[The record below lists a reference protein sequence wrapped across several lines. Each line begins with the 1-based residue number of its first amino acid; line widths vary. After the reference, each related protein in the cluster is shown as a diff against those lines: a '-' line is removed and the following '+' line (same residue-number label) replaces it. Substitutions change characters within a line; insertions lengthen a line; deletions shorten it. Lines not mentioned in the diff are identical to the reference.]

1 MISEKMLEY
10 LVLDKIIKKYLKAY
24 SENYL
29 PEIYN
34 WNKIFDRYTQLKDE
48 FLEPYVIDSNS
59 KE

>member
-34 WNKIFDRYTQLKDE
+34 WNKIFDRFDQLKDE

>member
-1 MISEKMLEY
+1 MLEY

-34 WNKIFDRYTQLKDE
+34 WNKIFDRFDQLKDE